1 MKDQGLMVSIFLCAA
16 FAASPLFA
24 DASPA
29 ALRNPPPECRPPA
42 SECGCPK
49 GDVVQNGCEKLNAD
63 ALARKLPLG
72 SAARR
77 KVIQVSGWLRRAA
90 RNPMVIAAGTAS
102 TAITIFEGYYDI
114 GVMFYCCT
122 TCFR

>member
-1 MKDQGLMVSIFLCAA
+1 MKDKSLIVSIFLCAA
-16 FAASPLFA
+16 LAASPLFA

-63 ALARKLPLG
+63 ADAVDIFSPSALLAVIDGYAFRRLG
-72 SAARR
+72 GENLSDNETPCYNL
-77 KVIQVSGWLRRAA
+77 V
-90 RNPMVIAAGTAS
+90 
-102 TAITIFEGYYDI
+102 
-114 GVMFYCCT
+114 
-122 TCFR
+122 